1 MKFKLERAIISKL
14 NGACKIQGECSMDIF
29 LCPLN
34 MYKPNLV
41 LAAYKAL
48 KYKFI
53 NINDYYVYVII
64 Y

>member
-1 MKFKLERAIISKL
+1 
-14 NGACKIQGECSMDIF
+14 MDIF

>member
-14 NGACKIQGECSMDIF
+14 NRACEIQGECSMDIF

-41 LAAYKAL
+41 FAA
-48 KYKFI
+48 
-53 NINDYYVYVII
+53 
-64 Y
+64 